1 MPPRLGSVALNYL
14 WRMEEDDHSEKD
26 ETVMLAWI
34 LKNLDHIRSFSFTCR
49 KEVFKAIRLEKG
61 FPIEIDFWE
70 KKKPPECLINHLTI
84 IHVFG
89 ISLSSSGV
97 VEFVKFLLLNA
108 RVRVVMIFKYIITPR
123 VRRKRK

>member
-1 MPPRLGSVALNYL
+1 M
-14 WRMEEDDHSEKD
+14 
-26 ETVMLAWI
+26 
-34 LKNLDHIRSFSFTCR
+34 
-49 KEVFKAIRLEKG
+49 EKG

-70 KKKPPECLINHLTI
+70 KKKPPECLINHLTM

-108 RVRVVMIFKYIITPR
+108 RVRVVMILKYIITPR
-123 VRRKRK
+123 GQKEEEVIVIELLRSKRASPEVQLEIKPPVSTIRMLTF